1 MLHCK
6 KNQTLLIITGIIF
19 LIFFCFIGYG
29 EILLYYFTSIDTF
42 PLMLMGRIDSLKD
55 LGKIFTSPLGG
66 GFPFGSYYRPISE
79 LSYGIDYLLW
89 GKNPMGY
96 HLTDLLLHLANSTLV
111 FLISGILFKDYKRGW
126 LAAWISSI
134 LFLLSPINLSILPTM
149 ERRQD
154 MLMALFFC
162 LSLLTFSKVERTE
175 KNKTGWYLLSLVMGF
190 LSIFS
195 KESAFVLPILIWL
208 FSFIFNE
215 KNDYWGRAIRA
226 TKYSIPFLGLTLLNT
241 VLHLYFFGHWSVHI
255 SSGVWQRVEA
265 AIKSFFSFAG
275 PLELLRFNMSQKAM
289 VLFIVLLIFFL
300 IFLRGIVRHGIRGFL
315 VLILNKNKRIYTY
328 LIAFMLTFMALFTI
342 RGTSHDFYHYLPNMA
357 LTSLMALLLMDAFS
371 NKIMAIML
379 KSIGAV
385 FVIYTV
391 MCSPIFT
398 DYSAWRNSSDI
409 TRQIIKETEMVLSSD
424 KDASRVY
431 LINWPG
437 FIGSES
443 DIPGTNSTILVS
455 YSMNAWAGWSGL
467 RASRDVQFIHIS
479 YTSFPA
485 GDLKADFNYT
495 FFENKINI
503 VVKGCQIS
511 PSKIPYKGEV
521 PFKFSVNQDKAGGE
535 IVFTRPLQNNERL
548 FLYHTGGLKII
559 GRDFKFWPKGEGS
572 PVS

>member
-1 MLHCK
+1 
-6 KNQTLLIITGIIF
+6 
-19 LIFFCFIGYG
+19 
-29 EILLYYFTSIDTF
+29 
-42 PLMLMGRIDSLKD
+42 MGRIDSLKD
-55 LGKIFTSPLGG
+55 LEKIFTSPLGG

-96 HLTDLLLHLANSTLV
+96 HITDLLLHLANSTLV
-111 FLISGILFKDYKRGW
+111 FLISGVLFKDYKRGL

-134 LFLLSPINLSILPTM
+134 LFLLSPINLSIIPTM

-154 MLMALFFC
+154 MLMALLFC
-162 LSLLTFSKVERTE
+162 LSLVTFSKVEQTE

-195 KESAFVLPILIWL
+195 KESAFVLPVLIWL
-208 FSFIFNE
+208 LSFIFNE
-215 KNDYWGRAIRA
+215 KNDYRERAIRA

-241 VLHLYFFGHWSVHI
+241 FLHLYFFGHWNVHI
-255 SSGVWQRVEA
+255 SSGVLQRVEA
-265 AIKSFFSFAG
+265 AIKSFFTFAG
-275 PLELLRFNMSQKAM
+275 PLGLLGFGLILKAT
-289 VLFIVLLIFFL
+289 VLFIVLLTFFL
-300 IFLRGIVRHGIRGFL
+300 ILLRVIARHGIQGFL
-315 VLILNKNKRIYTY
+315 ALILNKNTRIYTY
-328 LIAFMLTFMALFTI
+328 LIAFILTFMALFTI

-357 LTSLMALLLMDAFS
+357 LTTLIALLLIDAFS
-371 NKIMAIML
+371 NKVISIVM

-398 DYSAWRNSSDI
+398 DYSAWKNSSDI
-409 TRQIIKETEMVLSSD
+409 TRQIIQDTEQVLASD
-424 KDASRVY
+424 KDASRIY

-455 YSMNAWAGWSGL
+455 YSMNAWAEWSGL

-479 YTSFPA
+479 YASFPA
-485 GDLKADFNYT
+485 GDLKANFNYT
-495 FFENKINI
+495 FFGKKINM

-521 PFKFSVNQDKAGGE
+521 PFKFSVNEDKTGGE
-535 IVFTRPLQNNERL
+535 IVFTRKLQDNERL

-559 GRDFKFWPKGEGS
+559 GRNFKS
-572 PVS
+572 

>member
-1 MLHCK
+1 MLRSQ
-6 KNQTLLIITGIIF
+6 KNQTLLIITGITF

-29 EILLYYFTSIDTF
+29 EVLLYYFTSIDTF
-42 PLMLMGRIDSLKD
+42 PLLLMGKIDSLKD

-96 HLTDLLLHLANSTLV
+96 HMSDLLLHLGNSILV
-111 FLISGILFKDYKRGW
+111 FLISGILFKDYKRGL
-126 LAAWISSI
+126 LAAWISSM
-134 LFLLSPINLSILPTM
+134 LFLLSPINLSIIPTM

-154 MLMALFFC
+154 MVMALFFC
-162 LSLLTFSKVERTE
+162 LSLLTFSKMERTGN
-175 KNKTGWYLLSLVMGF
+175 NKTGWYLLSLTMGF

-195 KESAFVLPILIWL
+195 KESAFVLPVLIWL
-208 FSFIFNE
+208 FSFIFSEE
-215 KNDYWGRAIRA
+215 KVYQERAKKA
-226 TKYSIPFLGLTLLNT
+226 TKYSIPFFGFTLLNT
-241 VLHLYFFGHWSVHI
+241 VLHVHFFGNWNVHV
-255 SSGVWQRVEA
+255 SSGIWQRIEA
-265 AIKSFFSFAG
+265 ATKSFFTFAG
-275 PLELLRFNMSQKAM
+275 PLELLGFGMSLKVAL
-289 VLFIVLLIFFL
+289 LFILALIFFL
-300 IFLRGIVRHGIRGFL
+300 IVLRVISKHGIQGFL
-315 VLILNKNKRIYTY
+315 ALILNKNKRIYTY

-342 RGTSHDFYHYLPNMA
+342 RGMSHDFYHYLPNMA
-357 LTSLMALLLMDAFS
+357 LTTLIALLLIDSFS
-371 NKIMAIML
+371 SKVMTIMM

-385 FVIYTV
+385 FVIYTLA
-391 MCSPIFT
+391 CSPIFT

-409 TRQIIKETEMVLSSD
+409 TRQIIKETEQVLASD
-424 KDASRVY
+424 KEASRIY

-455 YSMNAWAGWSGL
+455 YSMNAWAEWSGL
-467 RASRDVQFIHIS
+467 RALREVQFVHIS
-479 YTSFPA
+479 YASFPA
-485 GDLKADFNYT
+485 GDLKANFNYT
-495 FFENKINI
+495 FLEKKINM

-521 PFKFSVNQDKAGGE
+521 PFKFCVNEDKTGGE
-535 IVFTRPLQNNERL
+535 IVFTRQLKDNERV